1 MGRLIGLELY
11 NFKSYRGLS
20 SIGFGTSHFTSIIG
34 PNGSGK
40 SNMMDAISFVL
51 GIRSNHLRSSRLKDL
66 IYRGRVMKSNLA
78 GSKNADA
85 IEVDDIANESE
96 DDNMEQDDNDEED
109 IEDENLKVEIDE
121 DQILTQN
128 TNEEDPELAYVMAI
142 YEKSNGEILKLKRT
156 ITKNGL
162 SSYKVNGLTV
172 TALQYSE
179 ILKTENILI
188 KARNFLVFQGDV
200 EKIASQSS
208 EDLTKLI
215 EIISGSIDYKKDY
228 DRLLDEKEKCH
239 NETISKNSKKR
250 TLREEYNQYSEQT
263 KEVKLFQSRNQQLL
277 DLIQKK
283 YLVELYHIDIEID
296 KFSKEHNDLIKNL
309 KNIEKNKDK
318 ENKLLNS
325 SISSESKEKLQLKR
339 YERQIEKLKKLI
351 KENQLI
357 LIPLIS
363 KLTELDKK
371 LKNYDVR
378 IETLTLD
385 YNNQKEIV
393 ETTEKQLNSL
403 KKAFKNYLSEYENNN
418 SNSIGLSENA
428 LNEYNKLREN
438 FLMKGGYI
446 ESKLND
452 ISDEINSINKQIE
465 NLNNQKFKI
474 ESRISEL
481 IRNKTEI
488 KSKLIDND
496 LQISQ
501 INSTV
506 ENKKQ
511 KLNDLRNQRDSIVQK
526 EFSINSKLKEV
537 LLKLN
542 ELNATERESKRER
555 QLRENCASLRR
566 LFPGVKGLV
575 YDLCKPKKKKF
586 ENAISII
593 LGKNFDSIVVDSIS
607 TAQKCVEYLKEQR
620 AGTAS
625 FIPLDSVEVQSP
637 GESLRTIHEGIRPS
651 IDVVDYEPE
660 YEKAIQYVCSNSV
673 ICDDM
678 NLAKQLRWERNIEVK
693 AVTLQGFL
701 IHKSGLMTGGST
713 RNDNK
718 KWDKAE
724 VRNLTNQKDELKL
737 QLEKLRDSIPSE
749 LLDKNILDD
758 LNELQNKLPVLNET
772 KSDLIRLI
780 NDRDVEIKHQN
791 EILEEINSKI
801 TENTELLDSKS
812 NDSEDVLV
820 EIRELENEI
829 YAKFCDKYGFVNGI
843 QDYEENHGRKSREHS
858 KEKVRFNKQIS
869 ILENKLSFE
878 IERLEESEKRVSK
891 IKKDHTILLQDKS
904 KTEKSKKEI
913 QDLIDKTESEYEVLK
928 EDFDKIN
935 DKINSKHDEL
945 KILESKVEDF
955 QLEINELKKKIFKL
969 DESIN
974 NEKINKF
981 GLLRTCKLENVKLP
995 LEFGSLED
1003 IPIDENEE
1011 LDETDSTNTR
1021 YNELFKILDDIE
1033 ISYSVLTKN
1042 DKEGKLQDL
1051 LDNISTEIT
1060 TLTETIN
1067 NMNPN
1072 MKSSQRLEEVKER
1085 MDAIDTEFKSAKEQ
1099 EKEIVSQ
1106 FNDIKIKR
1114 YELFSN
1120 AFENISSKI
1129 DPIYKELTKSNVS
1142 PLGGS
1147 AYLTL
1152 EDEDEPYLSGVKYHA
1167 MPPLKRFR
1175 DMDLLSGGEKSI
1187 AALALLFA
1195 IHSFQPSPFFV
1206 LDEVDAA
1213 LDNANVNRIANYI
1226 SKHSG
1231 PDFQFIVISL
1241 KNCLFERSDA
1251 IVGIYRKQDLNS
1263 SKTLTLDLRGYPTE
1277 QVSAT

>member
-1 MGRLIGLELY
+1 MGRLLGLELY

-51 GIRSNHLRSSRLKDL
+51 GIRSSHLRSSRLKDL
-66 IYRGRVMKSNLA
+66 IYRGRIMKSNIA
-78 GSKNADA
+78 ASRNADA
-85 IEVDDIANESE
+85 IEVNDDANESA
-96 DDNMEQDDNDEED
+96 DGMDRDDNDEED
-109 IEDENLKVEIDE
+109 VEDENLKVEIDE
-121 DQILTQN
+121 DQILTQT

-250 TLREEYNQYSEQT
+250 ILREEYNQYSEQA
-263 KEVKLFQSRNQQLL
+263 KEVELFQTRNQQLL
-277 DLIQKK
+277 DLIEKK

-296 KFSKEHNDLIKNL
+296 KLSKEHNDLIKNL

-325 SISSESKEKLQLKR
+325 SISSESQEKLQLIR
-339 YERQIEKLKKLI
+339 YERQIEKLKKLT

-363 KLTELDKK
+363 KLAELDKK

-385 YNNQKEIV
+385 YDNQKEIV
-393 ETTEKQLNSL
+393 ETTEQQLNSL
-403 KKAFKNYLSEYENNN
+403 KRAFKNYLSEYESNS
-418 SNSIGLSENA
+418 SNSIGLSEDA
-428 LNEYNKLREN
+428 LNEYNKLREK

-481 IRNKTEI
+481 VRNKTEI
-488 KSKLIDND
+488 NSKSVDID

-620 AGTAS
+620 AGSAS

-678 NLAKQLRWERNIEVK
+678 NLAKQLRWERKIEVK

-713 RNDNK
+713 KSDNK

-758 LNELQNKLPVLNET
+758 LNELQNKLSVLNES
-772 KSDLIRLI
+772 KSDLTRLI
-780 NDRDVEIKHQN
+780 NDRDVEIKHQT
-791 EILEEINSKI
+791 EIFETIVSKI
-801 TENTELLDSKS
+801 TENKELLDSKS
-812 NDSEDVLV
+812 NDSENVLV
-820 EIRELENEI
+820 EIRELEDEI
-829 YAKFCDKYGFVNGI
+829 YSEFCDKYGFVNGI

-878 IERLEESEKRVSK
+878 IERLEESEKKVSK
-891 IKKDHTILLQDKS
+891 IKKDHLVLLDDNS
-904 KTEKSKKEI
+904 KTQTKKQEI

-928 EDFDKIN
+928 EEFDKIN
-935 DKINSKHDEL
+935 GKITSKHDEL
-945 KILESKVEDF
+945 KNLESKVEDF

-1003 IPIDENEE
+1003 IPIDENE
-1011 LDETDSTNTR
+1011 DETDSTNTR
-1021 YNELFKILDDIE
+1021 DKELFKILDDIE
-1033 ISYSVLTKN
+1033 ISYSVLNKN

-1051 LDNISTEIT
+1051 LDSISTEIT

-1072 MKSSQRLEEVKER
+1072 MKSSERLEEVKER
-1085 MDAIDTEFKSAKEQ
+1085 MDAVDAEFKSAKEQ

-1106 FNDIKIKR
+1106 FNDIKLKR
-1114 YELFSN
+1114 FELFSN